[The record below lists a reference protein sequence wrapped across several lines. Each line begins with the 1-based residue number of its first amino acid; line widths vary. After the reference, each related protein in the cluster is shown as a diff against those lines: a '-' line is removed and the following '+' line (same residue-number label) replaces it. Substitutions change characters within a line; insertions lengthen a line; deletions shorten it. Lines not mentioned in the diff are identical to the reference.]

1 MESGCSLRPVLL
13 AVLLMG
19 FLSGVAGS
27 SFLAAEEP
35 DASRLSVARILGSG
49 EFRSATFAAQWTE
62 DGTAYERWEA
72 SSTTPEGRDLVRY
85 DAETGARRVMVPAA
99 DLIPPGANT
108 PLAVDGYAWSPNQA
122 LLLIFT
128 NSVRVW
134 RAHTRGDYW
143 LLDRSS
149 HELVR
154 LGGDAPPRNL
164 MFATFSPDNRLV
176 AYVRDRDLYVENV
189 SDHTIRQLTQRSSP
203 DIIHGTFDWV
213 YEEELMLRNGFR
225 WSPDSRQ
232 IAYWQIDTS
241 GVREMTL
248 INNTGGLYPTLQ
260 SIKYPKAGERNPA
273 CRIFVASLETNLI
286 RRIELPG
293 DERDHYLARMEWIPN
308 SHELLLQQLN
318 RLQNRNRVFLVDALT
333 GQSQVCLEERDEA
346 WIDLHDDP
354 VWLAGG
360 SNFTWLSERH
370 GWRQLFVAGRTGGEL
385 RLLTPGDYDVGE
397 LWRVDEEGGHV
408 YFAAS
413 PTNPTQQYL
422 YQVSLAGGDAKR
434 LTPLDQPGYHTYK
447 IAPHARWALHTRS
460 SFGTPPTSELIRL
473 PAHET
478 VRKLEEN
485 TALNKKLATLKLGRT
500 ELFRV
505 SVAEGLEIDGWC
517 VRPPDFSAE
526 KKYPVIVYVYGE
538 PAGQTVV
545 DRWGGTTYLWHQMLA
560 QQGYVV
566 VSFDN
571 RGTPAPR
578 GRAWRKSVYRQVGI
592 LAPEDQAA
600 ALRKFLADH
609 PELDASRVGIWG
621 WSGGGSMALNAI
633 FKFPELYHAAIAI
646 APVPNQRYY
655 DTIYQERYMGLPQTN
670 PDGYL
675 QGSPIHYASQLQGH
689 LLLIHGTG
697 DDNCHYQGTEALI
710 NELIRANRPFS
721 MMAYPN
727 RSHAIAEGKNTT
739 FHLYELMTRFFQQH
753 LPATPS
759 PP

>member
-1 MESGCSLRPVLL
+1 LLLIGSLI
-13 AVLLMG
+13 
-19 FLSGVAGS
+19 VAAANS
-27 SFLAAEEP
+27 SLAAEEP
-35 DASRLSVARILGSG
+35 DASRLSVARIFGSG
-49 EFRSATFAAQWTE
+49 EFRSASFAAQWTE
-62 DGTAYERWEA
+62 DGAAYERWEA

-85 DAETGARRVMVPAA
+85 DAETGARRVLVPAA

-108 PLAVDGYAWSPNQA
+108 PLAVDEYAWSSNQA

-134 RAHTRGDYW
+134 RANTRGDYW

-154 LGGDAPPRNL
+154 LGGDAPPRSL
-164 MFATFSPDNRLV
+164 MFATFSPDARMV
-176 AYVRDRDLYVENV
+176 AYVRDRDLFVENV
-189 SDHTIRQLTQRSSP
+189 SDHTIRRLTQRSSP

-232 IAYWQIDTS
+232 IAFWQIDTS
-241 GVREMTL
+241 GVREVTL
-248 INNTGGLYPTLQ
+248 INNTAGLYPTLQ
-260 SIKYPKAGERNPA
+260 SIKYPKAGELNPA
-273 CRIFVASLETNLI
+273 CRIYVASLETNLI

-318 RLQNRNRVFLVDALT
+318 RLQNRNRVFVADALT
-333 GQSQVCLEERDEA
+333 GQSQVCLEEQDEA

-360 SNFTWLSERH
+360 ANFTWLSERH

-397 LWRVDEEGGHV
+397 LCRVDEGGGHA

-413 PTNPTQQYL
+413 PGNPTQQYL
-422 YQVSLAGGDAKR
+422 YQVSLTGGDAKR
-434 LTPLDQPGYHTYK
+434 LTPLDQPGYHTSK
-447 IAPHARWALHTRS
+447 IAPHARWAIHTHS
-460 SFGTPPTSELIRL
+460 SFGAPPTTELIRL
-473 PAHET
+473 PSHET
-478 VRKLEEN
+478 MRKLEEN
-485 TALNKKLATLKLGRT
+485 AALVKKLATLKLGPI
-500 ELFRV
+500 EFFRV
-505 SVAEGLEIDGWC
+505 SIAEGLELDGWC
-517 VRPPDFSAE
+517 VRPPDFSLE
-526 KKYPVIVYVYGE
+526 KKYPVIVHVYGE

-545 DRWGGTTYLWHQMLA
+545 DRWGGATYFWHQMLA

-592 LAPEDQAA
+592 LAPQDQAA

-609 PELDASRVGIWG
+609 PELDANRVGIWG
-621 WSGGGSMALNAI
+621 WSGGGSMTLNAI
-633 FKFPELYHAAIAI
+633 FKFPELYHTAVAI

-675 QGSPIHYASQLQGH
+675 QGSPIHYASQLQGN

-739 FHLYELMTRFFQQH
+739 LHLYGLMTRFFQQH
-753 LPATPS
+753 LPASRP
-759 PP
+759 